1 MKSLYSIITLLLFST
16 CILLYIGNNNLK
28 KESHSQLEQM
38 KNMRKNFLLNISNRC
53 SFHVTTNLEL
63 LDKNMNMTDIN
74 NIVGN
79 QPKIIFRFTDQ
90 ACGKCISDFI
100 KLINNFSGKSSYN
113 IVFLVSSKNPKY
125 LFELGNTLNKS
136 ISIYRIDYS
145 VLGTPYESTD
155 IPYFFIISP
164 DLNMRDF
171 FIPDSNDSLLIKEY
185 IEKIEYCTFLNI

>member
-1 MKSLYSIITLLLFST
+1 MKFLYSITILLLFST
-16 CILLYIGNNNLK
+16 CILLYIGNKNLE
-28 KESHSQLEQM
+28 KESLSQLEQM
-38 KNMRKNFLLNISNRC
+38 GNMRKNFLLNITNRC
-53 SFHVTTNLEL
+53 SFPVTKNLEV
-63 LDKNMNMTDIN
+63 LDMNMNMIDIKY
-74 NIVGN
+74 IIGN
-79 QPKIIFRFTDQ
+79 QPKVIFRFTDQ

-125 LFELGNTLNKS
+125 LFEFGITLNKS

-164 DLNMRDF
+164 DLNMSDF
-171 FIPDSNDSLLIKEY
+171 FIPDSNDSVLVKEY
-185 IEKIEYCTFLNI
+185 INKLNISPI

>member
-1 MKSLYSIITLLLFST
+1 MKSLYSITILLLFST
-16 CILLYIGNNNLK
+16 CILLYIGNKNLE
-28 KESHSQLEQM
+28 KESLSQLERM
-38 KNMRKNFLLNISNRC
+38 GNMRKNFLLNITNRC
-53 SFHVTTNLEL
+53 SFPVTKNLEV
-63 LDKNMNMTDIN
+63 LDMNMNMIDIKY
-74 NIVGN
+74 IIGN
-79 QPKIIFRFTDQ
+79 QPKVIFRFTDQ

-125 LFELGNTLNKS
+125 LFEFGITLNKS

-164 DLNMRDF
+164 DLNMNDF
-171 FIPDSNDSLLIKEY
+171 FIPDSNDSVLVKEY
-185 IEKIEYCTFLNI
+185 LNKLNISPI